1 MGCLDGIGLVD
12 LIRFLKEA
20 ATRNVTPRGKESL
33 IFFILKLN
41 LMGSFKSQVET

>member
-20 ATRNVTPRGKESL
+20 ATRNVTPRGKDSL
-33 IFFILKLN
+33 IFFY
-41 LMGSFKSQVET
+41 SQIEFDGKF

>member
-20 ATRNVTPRGKESL
+20 ATRNVTPRGKEPL
-33 IFFILKLN
+33 IFFIL
-41 LMGSFKSQVET
+41 FFYSQIEFDGKF